1 MCYNISII
9 TKMDDLEKRFGAR
22 FTQPDLYKPFYHASG
37 FSAPFLPVIPNEDIR
52 AIELF
57 QWGLVPFW
65 TKDERSAN
73 TIRSRTLNARAET
86 VFEKPSFRHSIL
98 KKRCLVL
105 VDGFYEWHEEN
116 NKKYPYYIRLRNHN
130 AFALAGIWDSWF
142 NGVTGETRR
151 TFSIITTRANS
162 LMERIHNTRKRMPVI
177 LRREDEQRWLT
188 SEMAAKTIASLLRP
202 YDGNEMDAYTVS
214 PLIARRGQNTNTPE
228 VMQSSKYKELDDWT

>member
-22 FTQPDLYKPFYHASG
+22 FTQPDLYKPLYHVSG
-37 FSAPFLPVIPNEDIR
+37 FSAPFLPVIPNEDIH

-65 TKDERSAN
+65 TRDKRSAN
-73 TIRSRTLNARAET
+73 IIRFRTLNARAET
-86 VFEKPSFRHSIL
+86 VFEKPSFRHSII

-105 VDGFYEWHEEN
+105 VDGFYEWHEDN
-116 NKKYPYYIRLRNHN
+116 NKKYPYYIRLSNHD
-130 AFALAGIWDSWF
+130 AFALAGIWENWV
-142 NGVTGETRR
+142 NEVNGETRN

-177 LRREDEQRWLT
+177 LRHEDEQRWLA
-188 SEMAAKTIASLLRP
+188 SETDTEQIASLLSP
-202 YDGNEMDAYTVS
+202 YDDREMDAYTVS
-214 PLIARRGQNTNTPE
+214 PLISRRGENTNIPE
-228 VMQSSKYKELDDWT
+228 VMQNRRYKGLED